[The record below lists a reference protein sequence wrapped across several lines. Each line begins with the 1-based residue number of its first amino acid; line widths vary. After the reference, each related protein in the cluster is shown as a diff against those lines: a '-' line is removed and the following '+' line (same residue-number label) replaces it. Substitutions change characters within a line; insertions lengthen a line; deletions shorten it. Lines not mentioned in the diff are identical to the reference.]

1 MRRKQRSLSA
11 DMYVVLLTAALLA
24 TLVSTRSVENP
35 ADSADNQH
43 TKNTMAASET
53 PGNARSLAVPPPVQV
68 TSAVLTVKGNA
79 REGRVIE
86 IGDDGIP
93 IIHGVRVPDDPSD
106 TRIYRNARIVNNKLM
121 TPEEEVKANQVEGR
135 SINSPSKPSTSQVG
149 LPDAAVT
156 QLEESSVTD
165 LLEPKTFQVEGKSVT
180 DLSEPAAS
188 HRRAR
193 VLNEAKQPSF
203 NTKTEG
209 FKPSPRV
216 VGASFSPVS
225 SSLGSI
231 PAHQQ
236 QYPDF
241 YYKGYYDHDRVG
253 VVAEASFEDDN
264 VSTSS
269 EQVVSYSYLAAPKD
283 TSRAKDVVYGS
294 GSAAEPPKQSLT
306 LAAAPS
312 SFQPIKTSS
321 GLSSSL
327 SIGVPYTQLSSP
339 QSFAV
344 HSDASNL
351 DTTPREMYS
360 SPSTAQP
367 PVIISANPGQFV
379 IKESTFQAHP
389 GAPIFTVPIPVPS
402 NQAGSDGTHQ
412 VSAYNAYDIYRHPS
426 TKKPIFEKIIE
437 PFRKIG
443 ERVYEMA
450 SPVLKPVM
458 TAGRRLSERLQLS
471 ERMSDFSDN
480 LQLDSRNHYLSRNAE
495 DGSLPL
501 VAGATALAAIG
512 LVGIAVAAANNI
524 TFAGKRSVD
533 YYPLELLDQLVSEVP
548 LGEPT
553 LLHRLED
560 YAPWVSSSCS
570 RRILCRLM
578 TYTSE
583 DFLFSVEKRVDV
595 FLGMFDRG
603 DDQESSLKRAADDI
617 LSAARQRQCDVIKCN
632 DQVLRKSRSR

>member
-402 NQAGSDGTHQ
+402 NQ
-412 VSAYNAYDIYRHPS
+412 
-426 TKKPIFEKIIE
+426 
-437 PFRKIG
+437 
-443 ERVYEMA
+443 MA

-560 YAPWVSSSCS
+560 YAPWASSSCS